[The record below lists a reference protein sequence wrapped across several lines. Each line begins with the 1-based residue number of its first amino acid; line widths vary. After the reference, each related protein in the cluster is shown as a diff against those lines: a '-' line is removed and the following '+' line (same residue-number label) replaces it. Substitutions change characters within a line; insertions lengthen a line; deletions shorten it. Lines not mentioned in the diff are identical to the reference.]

1 MTTLTMA
8 TLTMATLTM
17 ATLIMATFVI
27 ATVTMAVLTMAT
39 LIMYGS
45 TYYEGTPSDESVA
58 QRAAVHAHTHGF
70 LPGPLDRRAQPD
82 EWTAARRHQH
92 L

>member
-1 MTTLTMA
+1 
-8 TLTMATLTM
+8 MATLTM
-17 ATLIMATFVI
+17 ATLIMATLI
-27 ATVTMAVLTMAT
+27 MATLIMATVTMAVLTMAT

-45 TYYEGTPSDESVA
+45 TYSEGAPSDESVA

-70 LPGPLDRRAQPD
+70 LPAPLDRRAQPD
-82 EWTAARRHQH
+82 EWPAARRNQH